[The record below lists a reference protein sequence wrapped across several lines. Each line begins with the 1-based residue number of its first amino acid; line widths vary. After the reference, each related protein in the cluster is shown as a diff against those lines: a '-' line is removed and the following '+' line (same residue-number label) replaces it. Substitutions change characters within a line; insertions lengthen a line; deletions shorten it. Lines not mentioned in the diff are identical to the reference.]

1 MLDTSVLDMSDMPAL
16 DFWFDFASTYSY
28 PAAMRIAPL
37 AATAGVSVRFRPF
50 LLGPIFK
57 AQGWDTSPFNLY
69 PAKGRYMWRDL
80 ERLCADL
87 SLPFRQPET
96 FPQPSLL
103 AARVALMGLAESW
116 GEEFCRAV
124 FRAEFGEAGRIDDIA
139 TIARLLTPLG
149 VAPDDVLAKA
159 QSDPVKTR
167 LRDETQTAQQ
177 LGIFGAPT
185 FVTADGELFWG
196 NDRLEQALAWTVKKR

>member
-1 MLDTSVLDMSDMPAL
+1 MPTRDMPAL

-37 AATAGVSVRFRPF
+37 AATAGVTVRFRPF

-57 AQGWDTSPFNLY
+57 AQGRDTSPFKLY

-87 SLPFRQPET
+87 GLPFRQPEP

-103 AARVALMGLAESW
+103 AARVALVGLAEGW

-124 FRAEFGEAGRIDDIA
+124 FRTEFSEASRIDDVA
-139 TIARLLTPLG
+139 TIAQLLIPFG
-149 VAPDDVLAKA
+149 AAPDNVLAKA
-159 QSDPVKTR
+159 RSEPIKAR
-167 LRDETQTAQQ
+167 LRDETQAAQQ
-177 LGIFGAPT
+177 LGVFGAPS

-196 NDRLEQALAWTVKKR
+196 NDRLEHAVAWAARAGH